1 MLIVASEEASYFLL
15 LSASTLFAQFST
27 RKMIRQ
33 SFETV
38 SSSMCGRSGW
48 CGVWQLVVHRW
59 FMCLS
64 GLLLLWVEMVA
75 RLFSVSQ
82 IFSWCQGCE
91 DCPDSGEGAV
101 NEFGRFTSY
110 FWLLSF
116 PLVSSSTW
124 VCSFGQISMVWV
136 AAARAHMAKAM
147 CLLQWRWISEL
158 LSQFLDYHL
167 ILRSLVDPVWPFFIF
182 RCLFWFTTCWTKI
195 IAVLLREE

>member
-48 CGVWQLVVHRW
+48 CDVWQLVVHRW

-167 ILRSLVDPVWPFFIF
+167 ILRSLVDPVWPLFIF
-182 RCLFWFTTCWTKI
+182 RCLF
-195 IAVLLREE
+195 

>member
-91 DCPDSGEGAV
+91 DCPDSGEDLYGLGCGGEGSHGEGYVFASMEV
-101 NEFGRFTSY
+101 DFRAPIS
-110 FWLLSF
+110 
-116 PLVSSSTW
+116 VS
-124 VCSFGQISMVWV
+124 
-136 AAARAHMAKAM
+136 
-147 CLLQWRWISEL
+147 
-158 LSQFLDYHL
+158 
-167 ILRSLVDPVWPFFIF
+167 
-182 RCLFWFTTCWTKI
+182 
-195 IAVLLREE
+195 

>member
-48 CGVWQLVVHRW
+48 CDVWQLVVHRW

-91 DCPDSGEGAV
+91 DCPDSGEGA
-101 NEFGRFTSY
+101 
-110 FWLLSF
+110 
-116 PLVSSSTW
+116 
-124 VCSFGQISMVWV
+124 
-136 AAARAHMAKAM
+136 
-147 CLLQWRWISEL
+147 
-158 LSQFLDYHL
+158 
-167 ILRSLVDPVWPFFIF
+167 
-182 RCLFWFTTCWTKI
+182 FTTCWTKI